1 MRGRPTAL
9 TWHQRRLLREIGQIA
24 NIAKVDYPQIQKAYE
39 PDERTTILHV
49 MKDKIVRGDVVV
61 KYTVL
66 DEFLTDIICDYY
78 FDRNEPDYGRLW
90 KTKRFRVFVHYI
102 MDEIYMLKKLTIVH
116 AIRAVPKDVRSA
128 ITRINDVRNDLAHS
142 FFPQQRRRYVRGKQV
157 TYDGVRLFTTE
168 GMTRFTK
175 DFDLAYE
182 YLRKR
187 VSGAPR
193 FET

>member
-1 MRGRPTAL
+1 MARTPTSPEKRLRIWRIRARRKTLGWVAEPDAESAIRAAIEGFQVDKAHQNRLIAQPVGMRGRPTAL

-66 DEFLTDIICDYY
+66 DELLTDIICDYY
-78 FDRNEPDYGRLW
+78 FDRNEPNYGRLW

-102 MDEIYMLKKLTIVH
+102 MDEIYLLK
-116 AIRAVPKDVRSA
+116 S
-128 ITRINDVRNDLAHS
+128 
-142 FFPQQRRRYVRGKQV
+142 
-157 TYDGVRLFTTE
+157 
-168 GMTRFTK
+168 
-175 DFDLAYE
+175 
-182 YLRKR
+182 
-187 VSGAPR
+187 
-193 FET
+193 

>member
-1 MRGRPTAL
+1 MAYPRQKENAGLGGGARRRVRHQGRHRGISGHKAHQNRLIAQPVGMRGRPTAL

-102 MDEIYMLKKLTIVH
+102 MDEIYLLK
-116 AIRAVPKDVRSA
+116 S
-128 ITRINDVRNDLAHS
+128 
-142 FFPQQRRRYVRGKQV
+142 
-157 TYDGVRLFTTE
+157 
-168 GMTRFTK
+168 
-175 DFDLAYE
+175 
-182 YLRKR
+182 
-187 VSGAPR
+187 
-193 FET
+193 